1 MSAEMITKAWKGFDK
16 NFRCLTQQYAV
27 GDVCELDGDPIICRR
42 GFHACTTP
50 IDVLAYYPA
59 ATSRY
64 AEVELIGQTVAEENS
79 DSKRAAS
86 KIRIVREISYF
97 ELWQAQ
103 RAWAAK
109 QKLEAAATGDSGH
122 AAATGYSGHAAATG
136 YRGHAAATGYC
147 GHAAATGDSG
157 HAAATGDRGHA
168 AATGYRGHAAATG
181 YSGHAAAT
189 GYRGHAAATGDR
201 GHAAATGD
209 SGHAAATGYSGHAA
223 ATGYRGHAAATGD
236 RGHAAAT
243 GDSGHAA
250 ATGKNAIAASLGING
265 TAQATIGNWI
275 VLAAYNDDGDLLQVR
290 TAKCGDGEGEL
301 KPGQYRLDETGAFVL
316 CDKEVE

>member
-1 MSAEMITKAWKGFDK
+1 MSGDMITKAWKGFDK
-16 NFRCLTQQYAV
+16 TFRCLTQQYAV
-27 GDVCELDGDPIICRR
+27 GDVCELEGAPIICRR

-50 IDVLAYYPA
+50 IDVLRYYPA

-79 DSKRAAS
+79 DSKRAAL

-103 RAWAAK
+103 RAWAAE
-109 QKLEAAATGDSGH
+109 QKLES
-122 AAATGYSGHAAATG
+122 S
-136 YRGHAAATGYC
+136 
-147 GHAAATGDSG
+147 ATGDSG
-157 HAAATGDRGHA
+157 HAAATGD
-168 AATGYRGHAAATG
+168 
-181 YSGHAAAT
+181 S
-189 GYRGHAAATGDR
+189 

-223 ATGYRGHAAATGD
+223 ATGD

-243 GDSGHAA
+243 GYSGHAA

-275 VLAAYNDDGDLLQVR
+275 VLAAYGDDGDLLQVR

-316 CDKEVE
+316 CDEEVE

>member
-136 YRGHAAATGYC
+136 YRGHAAATG
-147 GHAAATGDSG
+147 
-157 HAAATGDRGHA
+157 
-168 AATGYRGHAAATG
+168 
-181 YSGHAAAT
+181 
-189 GYRGHAAATGDR
+189 
-201 GHAAATGD
+201 
-209 SGHAAATGYSGHAA
+209 
-223 ATGYRGHAAATGD
+223 D

>member
-109 QKLEAAATGDSGH
+109 QKLEAAATGD
-122 AAATGYSGHAAATG
+122 
-136 YRGHAAATGYC
+136 
-147 GHAAATGDSG
+147 
-157 HAAATGDRGHA
+157 
-168 AATGYRGHAAATG
+168 
-181 YSGHAAAT
+181 
-189 GYRGHAAATGDR
+189 
-201 GHAAATGD
+201 
-209 SGHAAATGYSGHAA
+209 
-223 ATGYRGHAAATGD
+223 RGHAAATGD